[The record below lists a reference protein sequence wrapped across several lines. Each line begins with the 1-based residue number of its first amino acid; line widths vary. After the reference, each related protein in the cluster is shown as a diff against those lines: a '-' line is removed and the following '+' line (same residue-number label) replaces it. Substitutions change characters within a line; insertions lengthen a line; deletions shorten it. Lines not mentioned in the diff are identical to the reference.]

1 MASRQYV
8 ILEYRLAQQHQFAEW
23 PRRHREYIT
32 KHWTP
37 ACAFLFPKEETQMVN
52 ARVIVLAFIL
62 GSAASAAQEPLPEAS
77 TAPQGDEAPISAKQF
92 VTNILKDQKPI
103 FTFPLKAIRGN
114 HWKAVLGV
122 TLVTGGLVTA
132 DPYIEPFFRE
142 RSGFDSYKTGPLRGR
157 NTTMAVSLT
166 PVAFY
171 VAGLATHSRH
181 AKNTGLLAA
190 EALVDTQLLS
200 FVGKQALGRL
210 APSDIPP
217 HGNYR
222 DTWFKYQGG
231 FTNKGSF
238 PSGHTASAFAIA
250 TVIAERYPKHSWVPW
265 ISYGTA
271 TVLSLSRLPTRA
283 HFSSDIFIGAALG
296 YSISHFVVLRQR
308 E

>member
-1 MASRQYV
+1 MRDAG
-8 ILEYRLAQQHQFAEW
+8 
-23 PRRHREYIT
+23 
-32 KHWTP
+32 
-37 ACAFLFPKEETQMVN
+37 
-52 ARVIVLAFIL
+52 VIVLAFVL
-62 GSAASAAQEPLPEAS
+62 GSATSAAQEPLPDAS
-77 TAPQGDEAPISAKQF
+77 TVQQGEEAPISAKRF
-92 VTNILKDQKPI
+92 VTNILEDQKPI
-103 FTFPLKAIRGN
+103 FTFPFKAIRGN

-122 TLVTGGLVTA
+122 TLVTGGLVIA

-200 FVGKQALGRL
+200 FVGKQALGRF
-210 APSDIPP
+210 ATSDIPP

-238 PSGHTASAFAIA
+238 LRRSRKLGSSAVLVQSWSRSGGYCRRIRQHAGAQEVESGAAVHLSLDHLQPVDLALYLASA
-250 TVIAERYPKHSWVPW
+250 PW
-265 ISYGTA
+265 
-271 TVLSLSRLPTRA
+271 
-283 HFSSDIFIGAALG
+283 
-296 YSISHFVVLRQR
+296 
-308 E
+308 

>member
-1 MASRQYV
+1 MAV
-8 ILEYRLAQQHQFAEW
+8 
-23 PRRHREYIT
+23 T
-32 KHWTP
+32 G
-37 ACAFLFPKEETQMVN
+37 
-52 ARVIVLAFIL
+52 VIVIAFVL
-62 GSAASAAQEPLPEAS
+62 GSAASAAQEPLPDQAS
-77 TAPQGDEAPISAKQF
+77 TAPQAEEAPIPAKRF
-92 VTNILKDQKPI
+92 ITNILTDQKPI

-122 TLVTGGLVTA
+122 TLVTGGLVIA

-142 RSGFDSYKTGPLRGR
+142 RSGFDSYQTGPLRGR
-157 NTTMAVSLT
+157 NTTLAVTLA

-171 VAGLATHSRH
+171 VTGLATHSRH

-210 APSDIPP
+210 VPTDIPP

-222 DTWFKYQGG
+222 DTWFKYKGG

-250 TVIAERYPKHSWVPW
+250 TVIAERYPKHRWVTW
-265 ISYGTA
+265 VTYGTA

-296 YSISHFVVLRQR
+296 YSISHFVVLRHP